1 MRPVVDSC
9 LIQGVELGEIDPE
22 LLWLAAHL
30 IERDETIVCIEG
42 GVFDPLCHDRAATLL
57 KLHHEPDMRSPLLRS
72 EIFREAQQQN
82 SSKEIKHWFFYRRIS
97 PPRREDGTQ
106 DDSFVVVGDN
116 SLFGRIGAIN
126 RKASEDLTNG
136 RRKHV
141 RCEITID
148 AIHLRE
154 FVEQL
159 SERGNFAAERKL
171 HG

>member
-1 MRPVVDSC
+1 
-9 LIQGVELGEIDPE
+9 VELGEINPE

-57 KLHHEPDMRSPLLRS
+57 KLHHEPDMRGPLLRS

-82 SSKEIKHWFFYRRIS
+82 SSKEIKHGFFYRRIS

-126 RKASEDLTNG
+126 RKQAGS
-136 RRKHV
+136 RRADVSMFVVKSMM
-141 RCEITID
+141 RYFQSSSSSFPSA
-148 AIHLRE
+148 AICC
-154 FVEQL
+154 
-159 SERGNFAAERKL
+159 
-171 HG
+171 